1 MENNL
6 APVVLIVAACWF
18 SCSAGA
24 QTAQQPPA
32 LSATEQIKVARAKAA
47 REEAARPTDRPW
59 DRDANGKRPWETKLD
74 ALK

>member
-6 APVVLIVAACWF
+6 ALVLLIVVACWF
-18 SCSAGA
+18 SCSAKA
-24 QTAQQPPA
+24 ETAQQPPA
-32 LSATEQIKVARAKAA
+32 LSGTEQIKAARAKAA
-47 REEAARPTDRPW
+47 REEAAQPTTRPW